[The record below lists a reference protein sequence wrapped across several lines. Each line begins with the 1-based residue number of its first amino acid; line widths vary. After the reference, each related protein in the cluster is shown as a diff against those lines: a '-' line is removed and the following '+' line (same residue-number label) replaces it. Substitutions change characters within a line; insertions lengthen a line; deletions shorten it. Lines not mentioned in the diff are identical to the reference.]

1 MVDGLLSLI
10 FFGIELVFLIIIYV
24 KNRDHPQFWIIFTI
38 MLLLQT
44 YQLSEFLMCIGV
56 APSIVVR
63 LAISIITFLP
73 PTGYILT
80 IRVLQCKRKFV
91 DVIYY
96 LTLFFGIL
104 ISFYY
109 LFGSDTIVLV
119 DCNPIYAVYEND
131 YPYFYAGYYYL
142 VILLTL
148 LVIFYQ
154 IIFKGV
160 LKHKLKGIL
169 ILIGYISFLMPMAI
183 TLIVDPLLIPAISS
197 IMCKYAII
205 LAIMLLIFSFFRDEA
220 KLLERK

>member
-10 FFGIELVFLIIIYV
+10 FFGIELVFLIIICA
-24 KNRDHPQFWIIFTI
+24 KNKDHPQFWIIFVI
-38 MLLLQT
+38 MLLLQS

-73 PTGYILT
+73 PAGYLLT

-91 DVIYY
+91 DIIYY
-96 LTLFFGIL
+96 LSLLFGTLF
-104 ISFYY
+104 SFYY
-109 LFGSDTIVLV
+109 LFGDNTIVLK

-154 IIFKGV
+154 IIFKRI
-160 LKHKLKGIL
+160 LKHNLKGIL
-169 ILIGYISFLMPMAI
+169 LLIGYISFLIPMAM

-205 LAIMLLIFSFFRDEA
+205 LAIMLLFFSFNKE
-220 KLLERK
+220 KKE